1 MTKKESTVSKK
12 AAFIGIGTVSDVT
25 AYQSFILLIF
35 TFYYAVVGIE
45 IGLITVGFIIWSVWN
60 AFNDPL
66 IGYIS
71 DRTHSKWGRRIP
83 WIMIGFIP
91 LSLTMIFLFTP
102 ILPIGIANQVGNF
115 VYFLIIIQIFEF
127 FYTMYSLNLTSLF
140 PEVFISEQERTAGN
154 NIRQVFTIVGLIFA
168 FILPGF
174 IIDDYSDPANF
185 SQYQIFGVIAC
196 AIVIIGALLFLK
208 FGPKER
214 AEFKKEFENAPSLFN
229 SMKSCVKSKA
239 FRWYI
244 PAEIAN
250 WFVYGM
256 LPTIVP
262 LFAKFVLQIT
272 DALMISLLL
281 GFTFISAAIFMTIVW
296 KPVVRK
302 IGNRKS
308 WMLSMTVWIISLIP
322 LLFIQGLELGIIMF
336 FLIGIGLSGSLYI
349 IDLIIADIVDD
360 DELRTGTRKEGGYY
374 GVNAFFLRFSNV
386 LVIIAIGSVL
396 QSVGWKVFEPT
407 MVTNE
412 VIFGLKALM
421 VIFPIIALV
430 VAILAIYKYPLDDET
445 LVKMKESVKKLHEE
459 KQSKI

>member
-1 MTKKESTVSKK
+1 MSKKESSVSKK

-45 IGLITVGFIIWSVWN
+45 IGLITIGFIIWSVWN
-60 AFNDPL
+60 AFNDPI

-71 DRTHSKWGRRIP
+71 DRTHSKLGRRIP
-83 WIMIGFIP
+83 WIMIGAIP
-91 LSLTMIFLFTP
+91 LAITMILLFTP
-102 ILPIGIANQVGNF
+102 LLPIGIANQAGNF
-115 VYFLIIIQIFEF
+115 VYFLIIIVIFEF

-174 IIDDYSDPANF
+174 IIDDYSDPQNF
-185 SQYQIFGVIAC
+185 SQYQIFGIIAC
-196 AIVIIGALLFLK
+196 IIVAIGAVLFLK
-208 FGPKER
+208 FGPRER
-214 AEFKKEFENAPSLFN
+214 VEFQKEFENAPNLIN
-229 SMKSCVKSKA
+229 TMKSCVKSKA
-239 FRWYI
+239 FMWYI

-262 LFAKFVLQIT
+262 LFAKFVLEIE

-281 GFTFISAAIFMTIVW
+281 GFTFLSAAIFMTIVW
-296 KPVVRK
+296 RPIVRK

-308 WMLSMTVWIISLIP
+308 WMLSMTIWMLSLIP
-322 LLFIQGLELGIIMF
+322 LLFIKGLFLGMIMF

-349 IDLIIADIVDD
+349 IDLIVADIVDD
-360 DELRTGTRKEGGYY
+360 DELRTGSRNEGGYY

-386 LVIIAIGSVL
+386 LVILAIGSVF
-396 QSVGWKVFEPT
+396 QTVGWKVFEPT
-407 MVTNE
+407 MVSNE

-421 VIFPIIALV
+421 VIFPIIALI
-430 VAILAIYKYPLDDET
+430 VAILAIYKYPLDDEK
-445 LVKMKESVKKLHEE
+445 LVKVKEGVKKLHEE
-459 KQSKI
+459 KHSKI

>member
-1 MTKKESTVSKK
+1 MSKKESSVSKK

-60 AFNDPL
+60 AFNDPI

-91 LSLTMIFLFTP
+91 LAITMILLFTP
-102 ILPIGIANQVGNF
+102 VLPIGIANQAGNF
-115 VYFLIIIQIFEF
+115 VYFLIIIIIFEF

-174 IIDDYSDPANF
+174 IIDDYSDPLNF

-196 AIVIIGALLFLK
+196 IIVVIGALLFLK

-214 AEFKKEFENAPSLFN
+214 VEFKKEFESAPSLIN

-239 FRWYI
+239 FMWYI

-262 LFAKFVLQIT
+262 LFAKFVLLIE

-281 GFTFISAAIFMTIVW
+281 GFTFLSAALFMTIVW
-296 KPVVRK
+296 RPVVRK
-302 IGNRKS
+302 IGNRKT
-308 WMLSMTVWIISLIP
+308 WMLSMTIWMLSLIP
-322 LLFIQGLELGIIMF
+322 LLFIQGLFLGMIMF

-349 IDLIIADIVDD
+349 IDLIVADIVDD
-360 DELRTGTRKEGGYY
+360 DELRTGTRNEGGYY

-386 LVIIAIGSVL
+386 FVIIAIGSVL
-396 QSVGWKVFEPT
+396 QTVGWKVFEPS

-421 VIFPIIALV
+421 VILPIIALIV
-430 VAILAIYKYPLDDET
+430 GILAIYKYPLDDEK
-445 LVKMKESVKKLHEE
+445 LAKMKEGVKKLHEE